1 MKCSYREF
9 PTSQK
14 VLSEEEQKKLTYTE
28 AVTSFRLSLFVCPF
42 SFDVDLNAN
51 IFRRIATSLDHFV
64 RPYVCPFDMTGIAR

>member
-1 MKCSYREF
+1 M
-9 PTSQK
+9 
-14 VLSEEEQKKLTYTE
+14 TYTE

-64 RPYVCPFDMTGIAR
+64 RPYVCPFDMTTGIAR